1 MILLSSRKNRLNNIR
16 ELKKIL
22 TLLITCFF
30 ILPTKAQT
38 IFTYGNK
45 NVTKQEFLN
54 SFKKNNLDS
63 SDKKTALENYLNL
76 FIRFKL
82 KVQAA
87 YDLKMDTLKSL
98 KTELQAYQNQIQPN
112 YMMDQEVLNKLVVEA
127 HKRMQQDIEVQHIF
141 IAYRKDTIG
150 NSDVAISEKEKNIA
164 EIKSSEIST
173 KLKQGEDFESL
184 VIKYSDDVEVNRNRG
199 YLGFITAFTLPYSF
213 ENEIYALKDG
223 ETSKA
228 IKSENG
234 FHFFKRMSSRK
245 AMGKMHAAQI
255 LISAPENATS
265 EEMRNRKLL
274 ADEIH
279 TLISKGANFDS
290 LALIYSD
297 DARSSANDG
306 IMEDIEIGKFDQ
318 IFEINIFR
326 LKKDNEISVAF
337 RTDYGFHIVK
347 RLSAIP
353 VEKDYKLAE
362 KSIKDKITLDD
373 RKDLAVNAFKQKATA
388 LAQSK
393 GINTKEKR
401 FIENHLAELNP
412 LYAEQIKEYKEG
424 NLLFEVMDKKIW
436 SKSTNDI
443 AGLKLFYQSNKNKY
457 FWKESVQALIIT
469 LPEKETAEKIRNQY
483 LKENSIENIKKFYS
497 EIALIDTGRF
507 EASEL
512 IGIGS
517 SNAQPGYVS
526 AIAKNES
533 DESSTFVI
541 VLKKY
546 NDPSLKSFDQSKS
559 FLINDYQQQLE
570 NDWIDSLKKRYPIV
584 INQQT
589 IKAILE
595 EIN

>member
-1 MILLSSRKNRLNNIR
+1 MKNFFTLSICCL
-16 ELKKIL
+16 
-22 TLLITCFF
+22 FF
-30 ILPTKAQT
+30 LHSKAQT

-54 SFKKNNLDS
+54 SFKKNNLDTT
-63 SDKKTALENYLNL
+63 DRRIALENYLNL

-98 KTELQAYQNQIQPN
+98 KTELQAYQKQIQPS
-112 YMMDQEVLNKLVVEA
+112 YMMDQEVLNKLIAEA
-127 HKRMQQDIEVQHIF
+127 HERMQQDIEVQHIF
-141 IAYRKDTIG
+141 IAYRKDTNNTSG
-150 NSDVAISEKEKNIA
+150 VPISEKEKNIA

-184 VIKYSDDVEVNRNRG
+184 AINYSDDVEVNRNRG
-199 YLGFITAFTLPYSF
+199 YLGFITAFTLPYVF

-223 ETSKA
+223 QTSNA

-234 FHFFKRMSSRK
+234 FHFFKRVGSR
-245 AMGKMHAAQI
+245 AALGKMHAAQI
-255 LISAPENATS
+255 LISVPENGNN
-265 EEMRNRKLL
+265 EEMRSRKLL
-274 ADEIH
+274 SDEIH
-279 TLISKGANFDS
+279 SLLSKGANFDS

-297 DARSSANDG
+297 DASAANNG
-306 IMEDIEIGKFDQ
+306 GVMQDIEVGKFDQ
-318 IFEINIFR
+318 IFEINVFR
-326 LKKDNEISVAF
+326 LKKDNEISVVF

-362 KSIKDKITLDD
+362 TSIKDKILLDS
-373 RKDLAVNAFKQKATA
+373 RKDLAVNAFKQKATE

-401 FIENHLAELNP
+401 FIENHLTDLNP
-412 LYAEQIKEYKEG
+412 FYAEQIKEFKEG
-424 NLLFEVMDKKIW
+424 NLLFEIMEKKIW

-443 AGLKLFYQSNKNKY
+443 AGLKQFYQSNKNKY

-469 LPEKETAEKIRNQY
+469 LPEKETAEKIRNEY
-483 LKENSIENIKKFYS
+483 LKDNSVENIKKYFG

-512 IGIGS
+512 IGVGS
-517 SNAQPGYVS
+517 SNAQAGYVS
-526 AIAKNES
+526 AIANNES

-546 NDPSLKSFDQSKS
+546 NDPSIKSFEQSKS

-570 NDWIDSLKKRYPIV
+570 NNWIDSLKKKYPIV

-589 IKAILE
+589 VKAILQE
-595 EIN
+595 MN

>member
-1 MILLSSRKNRLNNIR
+1 
-16 ELKKIL
+16 LKKFL
-22 TLLITCFF
+22 TLLICCFSLF
-30 ILPTKAQT
+30 TSKAQN

-45 NVTKQEFLN
+45 IVTKQEFLN
-54 SFKKNNLDS
+54 SFKKNNLDA
-63 SDKKTALENYLNL
+63 SDKKIALENYLNL

-87 YDLKMDTLKSL
+87 YDLKMDTLSSL
-98 KTELQAYQNQIQPN
+98 KTELHAYQKQIQPS
-112 YMMDQEVLNKLVVEA
+112 YMMDQDTLNKLVAEA
-127 HKRMQQDIEVQHIF
+127 HKRMQQDVEVKHIF
-141 IAYRKDTIG
+141 IAYRKDTNNNADG
-150 NSDVAISEKEKNIA
+150 PISENEKNIA
-164 EIKSSEIST
+164 GIKSTEIST
-173 KLKQGEDFESL
+173 KIKQGEDFERL
-184 VIKYSDDVEVNRNRG
+184 AINYSDDVEVNRNRG
-199 YLGFITAFTLPYSF
+199 YLGFITAFTLPYAF

-234 FHFFKRMSSRK
+234 FHFFKKMSSRE
-245 AMGKMHAAQI
+245 ALGKMHAAQI
-255 LISAPENATS
+255 LISAPENATN
-265 EEMRNRKLL
+265 EEMRSRKLL
-274 ADEIH
+274 SDEIH
-279 TLISKGANFDS
+279 SLLSKGADFDS

-297 DARSSANDG
+297 DVSAANNGG
-306 IMEDIEIGKFDQ
+306 IMQDIEVGKFDQ
-318 IFEINIFR
+318 IFEINVFR
-326 LKKDNEISVAF
+326 LKKDNEISVVF

-362 KSIKDKITLDD
+362 TSIKDKILLDNRRD
-373 RKDLAVNAFKQKATA
+373 IAANAFKQKATA

-393 GINTKEKR
+393 GINTKEKN

-412 LYAEQIKEYKEG
+412 LYAEQIKEFKEG
-424 NLLFEVMDKKIW
+424 NLLFEIMEKKIW

-443 AGLKLFYQSNKNKY
+443 AGLKQFYQLNKNKY

-469 LPEKETAEKIRNQY
+469 LPEKETAEKIRNEY
-483 LKENSIENIKKFYS
+483 LKDSSVDKIKKYYS

-512 IGIGS
+512 VGVGS
-517 SNAQPGYVS
+517 SNAQAGYVS

-546 NDPSLKSFDQSKS
+546 NDPSIKSFDQSKS

-570 NDWIDSLKKRYPIV
+570 NNWIDSLKKRYPIV

-589 IKAILE
+589 VKAILQE
-595 EIN
+595 MN

>member
-1 MILLSSRKNRLNNIR
+1 MKNF
-16 ELKKIL
+16 L
-22 TLLITCFF
+22 TLLICCLCL
-30 ILPTKAQT
+30 LPSKAQT
-38 IFTYGNK
+38 VFTYGNK
-45 NVTKQEFLN
+45 NVAKQEFLN
-54 SFKKNNLDS
+54 SFKKNNLDTT
-63 SDKKTALENYLNL
+63 DKRTALENYLNL

-87 YDLKMDTLKSL
+87 YDLRMDTLKSL
-98 KTELQAYQNQIQPN
+98 KTELQAYQKQIQPS
-112 YMMDQEVLNKLVVEA
+112 YMMDQEVLNKLIVEA
-127 HKRMQQDIEVQHIF
+127 HKRMQQDVKVQHIF
-141 IAYRKDTIG
+141 IAYRKDTN
-150 NSDVAISEKEKNIA
+150 NSSGVPISENEKNIA
-164 EIKSSEIST
+164 ETKSTEISA

-184 VIKYSDDVEVNRNRG
+184 AINYSDDVEVNRNRG
-199 YLGFITAFTLPYSF
+199 YLGFITAFTLPYAF
-213 ENEIYALKDG
+213 ENELYALKDG
-223 ETSKA
+223 ETSNA

-234 FHFFKRMSSRK
+234 IHFFKRIGSRE
-245 AMGKMHAAQI
+245 ALGKMHAAQI
-255 LISAPENATS
+255 LISVPENGTN
-265 EEMRNRKLL
+265 EEMRSRKLL
-274 ADEIH
+274 SDEIH
-279 TLISKGANFDS
+279 SLLSKGANFDS

-297 DARSSANDG
+297 DASAANNG
-306 IMEDIEIGKFDQ
+306 GVMQDIEVGKFDQ
-318 IFEINIFR
+318 IFEINVFR
-326 LKKDNEISVAF
+326 LKKDNEISAVF

-362 KSIKDKITLDD
+362 TSIKDKIILDN
-373 RKDLAVNAFKQKATA
+373 RKDFAVNAFKQKATA

-412 LYAEQIKEYKEG
+412 LYTEQIKEFKEG
-424 NLLFEVMDKKIW
+424 NLLFEIMDKKIW

-443 AGLKLFYQSNKNKY
+443 AGLKQFYQSNKNKY

-469 LPEKETAEKIRNQY
+469 LPEKETAEKIRNEY
-483 LKENSIENIKKFYS
+483 LKDSSVENIKKYYS

-512 IGIGS
+512 IGVGS
-517 SNAQPGYVS
+517 SNAQASFVS

-533 DESSTFVI
+533 DESATFII

-546 NDPSLKSFDQSKS
+546 NDPSIKSFEQSKS

-570 NDWIDSLKKRYPIV
+570 NNWIDSLKKKYPIV

-589 IKAILE
+589 VKAILE
-595 EIN
+595 EMN

>member
-1 MILLSSRKNRLNNIR
+1 MICCL
-16 ELKKIL
+16 
-22 TLLITCFF
+22 F
-30 ILPTKAQT
+30 ILHSKAQT

-54 SFKKNNLDS
+54 SFKKNNLDTT
-63 SDKKTALENYLNL
+63 DRRITLENYLNL

-98 KTELQAYQNQIQPN
+98 QTELQAYQKQIQPN

-127 HKRMQQDIEVQHIF
+127 HKRMQQDVEVKHIF
-141 IAYRKDTIG
+141 IAYRKDTN
-150 NSDVAISEKEKNIA
+150 NSSDGPISENEKNIA
-164 EIKSSEIST
+164 GIKSTEIST

-184 VIKYSDDVEVNRNRG
+184 AITYSDDLEVTGNRG
-199 YLGFITAFTLPYSF
+199 YLGFITAFTLPYAF

-223 ETSKA
+223 ETSNA

-234 FHFFKRMSSRK
+234 YHFFKRMSSRE
-245 AMGKMHAAQI
+245 ALGKMQAAQI
-255 LISAPENATS
+255 LISVPENANS
-265 EEMRNRKLL
+265 DDMRKRKLL
-274 ADEIH
+274 SDEIH
-279 TLISKGANFDS
+279 SLLSKGANFDS

-297 DARSSANDG
+297 DASAANNG
-306 IMEDIEIGKFDQ
+306 GVMQDIEVGKFNQ
-318 IFEINIFR
+318 IFEINVFR
-326 LKKDNEISVAF
+326 LNKDNEISVVF

-353 VEKDYKLAE
+353 VEKDFQLAE
-362 KSIKDKITLDD
+362 TSIKDKILLDN
-373 RKDLAVNAFKQKATA
+373 RKEVAVNAFKQKATS

-393 GINTKEKR
+393 GINTKENK

-412 LYAEQIKEYKEG
+412 LYAEQIKDFKEG
-424 NLLFEVMDKKIW
+424 NLLFEIMEKKIW
-436 SKSTNDI
+436 SKSSNDI
-443 AGLKLFYQSNKNKY
+443 AGLKQFYQLNKNKY

-469 LPEKETAEKIRNQY
+469 LSEKETAKKIRNEY
-483 LKENSIENIKKFYS
+483 LKDSSVENIKKFYS

-512 IGIGS
+512 IGVGS
-517 SNAQPGYVS
+517 SNAQAGYVS

-546 NDPSLKSFDQSKS
+546 NDPSIKSFDQSKS

-570 NDWIDSLKKRYPIV
+570 NNWIDSLKKKYPIV

-589 IKAILE
+589 FRDILQE
-595 EIN
+595 MN